1 MQNSKTPY
9 AEELS
14 DYFTNR
20 GFYIV
25 RDKDFDRYLDVMTDS
40 FINYP
45 LMRYVT
51 GGYDYD
57 KIKLFQWSSIK
68 GMDYNSITISDS
80 QDINGILCFYRPN
93 TEPNPMSYVKN
104 GGYKFFWKFGFFRT
118 WRSIFCMINMGK
130 IMKKY
135 IKPND
140 IYLYFLATDPKQQGK
155 GIGHKLVQAVVDY
168 CSEKGCGAY
177 LETYESNNIEFYK
190 KCGFELMETV
200 DIKSDFEFKLYSFY
214 MKAK

>member
-1 MQNSKTPY
+1 MQNKKITY
-9 AEELS
+9 TEELS
-14 DYFTNR
+14 DYFTSR

-40 FINYP
+40 FLNYP
-45 LMRYVT
+45 LMKYVT

-57 KIKLFQWSSIK
+57 KIRLFQWSSIK
-68 GMDYNSITISDS
+68 GMDNNSITISES
-80 QDINGILCFYRPN
+80 KEINGILCFYRPN

-104 GGYKFFWKFGFFRT
+104 GGYKFFWEFGFFRT
-118 WRSIFCMINMGK
+118 WRSIFCMLNMGK

-155 GIGHKLVQAVVDY
+155 GIGHKLMQAVADY
-168 CSEKGCGAY
+168 CSEKGCGVY
-177 LETYESNNIEFYK
+177 LETYESNNVEFYK